1 MKVLAFLK
9 EKREHAILS
18 MRKSDLIKFEVVLH
32 AGVEDDDIVKAYI
45 SYAAQYDVSVDYKSR
60 IQVGGLTF
68 IVAHARPE
76 DMKKKHSIFINP
88 RCCNTD
94 AVSQVYSSR
103 TLSESY
109 LI

>member
-1 MKVLAFLK
+1 M
-9 EKREHAILS
+9 
-18 MRKSDLIKFEVVLH
+18 VLH

-76 DMKKKHSIFINP
+76 DMKKHSIFH
-88 RCCNTD
+88 
-94 AVSQVYSSR
+94 
-103 TLSESY
+103 
-109 LI
+109 

>member
-1 MKVLAFLK
+1 MIEIESVSFFEGK
-9 EKREHAILS
+9 ERARNFEHA
-18 MRKSDLIKFEVVLH
+18 KSDLIKFEVVLH

-76 DMKKKHSIFINP
+76 DMKKHSIFINP
-88 RCCNTD
+88 RCAAD
-94 AVSQVYSSR
+94 AVSQVYSA
-103 TLSESY
+103 EHCQKV
-109 LI
+109 I